1 MKKIKFG
8 RRRKKIGFPT
18 LINFLAQEVNSINF
32 SSTTKS
38 LIRLNHA
45 QLKRWHSVHVRC
57 YCYAGYAVGWGI
69 DEFYGNDEEII
80 QIDENRIK
88 STSENQWYHN
98 EVCIDNVDANRAL
111 TMAMRNSLHL
121 TISLEIDFN
130 ANCTNMSCWMDD
142 TVYSRLF
149 ADFFFSSFFAFENS
163 PLTFQSN
170 NPPDNHCYALT
181 IVDRNF
187 FSYVAKWLDRKLF
200 AVLDNI
206 HLWIKFPKM

>member
-88 STSENQWYHN
+88 IHKWKSMISQ
-98 EVCIDNVDANRAL
+98 R
-111 TMAMRNSLHL
+111 SLHWQCGCESRTHNGHAKFIAFDNFSRDWFQCEL
-121 TISLEIDFN
+121 HKHVMLNGRYGLFTAIR
-130 ANCTNMSCWMDD
+130 
-142 TVYSRLF
+142 RLF
-149 ADFFFSSFFAFENS
+149 FLFIFRFRKQPSHISIQ
-163 PLTFQSN
+163 QSTWQSLLCV
-170 NPPDNHCYALT
+170 NH
-181 IVDRNF
+181 R
-187 FSYVAKWLDRKLF
+187 WQKLF
-200 AVLDNI
+200 FICRQVI
-206 HLWIKFPKM
+206 G